1 MSRVK
6 QQIEK
11 EQQTAP
17 GDAAATTQKTGLI
30 AEPDD
35 EKAAAAMTHAE
46 YEALERTIDYHMDR
60 YYNQDAP
67 EIHAGLAHAED
78 RRHSEAGGWRQ
89 GHT

>member
-35 EKAAAAMTHAE
+35 DKAAAAMTHAE

-67 EIHAGLAHAED
+67 EISD
-78 RRHSEAGGWRQ
+78 
-89 GHT
+89 